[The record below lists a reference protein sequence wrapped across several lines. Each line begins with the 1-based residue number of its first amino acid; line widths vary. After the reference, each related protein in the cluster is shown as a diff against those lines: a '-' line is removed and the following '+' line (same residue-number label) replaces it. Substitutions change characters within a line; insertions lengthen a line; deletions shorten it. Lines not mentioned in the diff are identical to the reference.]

1 MALISPLQAEDYT
14 KEEQL
19 EVLGV
24 LAKNW
29 IRTVHNLRVLTKPRI
44 DALGLPPVVTEYL
57 IRVAGHK

>member
-24 LAKNW
+24 LTKNW

-44 DALGLPPVVTEYL
+44 DALGLPPAVTEYL